1 MERGEQETYTMSE
14 TQTTTFYQKVSPNLP
29 QTNVKMKK
37 GKYPSPGYRHEMCF
51 LQETLQ
57 IFLVTKISQLYK
69 RHLPPWDYQIRHL
82 VQFQCKFGSGKRRRE
97 ITMRQEELELP
108 WEILY
113 VYTTQHLERTICME
127 MSLLHQTFFSL
138 SVSLSRHISCSS
150 DFSFVNFCAS
160 KTHLQLQGHKGRIF
174 FLPISHRWNSNRKNP
189 LRDFIPR
196 HWIG

>member
-1 MERGEQETYTMSE
+1 MSE
-14 TQTTTFYQKVSPNLP
+14 TQTTTFYQKVSRNLP

-82 VQFQCKFGSGKRRRE
+82 VQFQCKGSGKRRRE
-97 ITMRQEELELP
+97 ITMSQEELEEFP

-113 VYTTQHLERTICME
+113 LYSIQHLERTICME
-127 MSLLHQTFFSL
+127 MSLLRTDFFPSH
-138 SVSLSRHISCSS
+138 SLSRHISCSN
-150 DFSFVNFCAS
+150 FSFVKFCAS
-160 KTHLQLQGHKGRIF
+160 KIHLQTKVTRTSF
-174 FLPISHRWNSNRKNP
+174 FFFFPSHRWNFCEP
-189 LRDFIPR
+189 
-196 HWIG
+196 